1 VILMVAFGLKG
12 APMEIKA
19 QSGIKYD
26 PAIVK
31 AALKLFKGKTSL
43 GDLKQ

>member
-1 VILMVAFGLKG
+1 MILLVALGLKG
-12 APMEIKA
+12 ALMEIKA

-26 PAIVK
+26 PAIVR